1 MLKPDA
7 VARNKVGEII
17 SRLERVGLRIVAL
30 KMSMVTPEKAKE
42 HYREHK
48 DKSFYHELIDYITS
62 GPVVLMV
69 VEGLNAVEIVRKIA
83 GATDPLKAASGTI
96 RGDFALSVT
105 YNMVHSADSVK
116 SAKRE
121 IEIYFPE
128 NDFLEYVRLDR
139 KYLE

>member
-30 KMSMVTPEKAKE
+30 KMSMVTLEKAEE

-48 DKSFYHELIDYITS
+48 DKSFYQELIDYITS

-69 VEGLNAVEIVRKIA
+69 IEGLNAVEIMRKIA

>member
-7 VARNKVGEII
+7 VARNKIGEIV

-30 KMSMVTPEKAKE
+30 KMDMVTLEKAEE
-42 HYREHK
+42 HYREHI
-48 DKSFYHELIDYITS
+48 DKSFYQELIDYITS

-69 VEGLNAVEIVRKIA
+69 VEGLNAVEIMRKIA
-83 GATDPLKAASGTI
+83 GATDPLKAAPGTI

-105 YNMVHSADSVK
+105 YNMVHSADSVE

-128 NDFLEYVRLDR
+128 TDFLEYNRLDR